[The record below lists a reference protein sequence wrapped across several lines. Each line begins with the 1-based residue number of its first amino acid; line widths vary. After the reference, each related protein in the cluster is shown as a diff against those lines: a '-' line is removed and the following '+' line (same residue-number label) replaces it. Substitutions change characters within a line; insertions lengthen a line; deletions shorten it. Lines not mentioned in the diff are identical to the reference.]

1 MVLIGM
7 ASAIVIG
14 VLLGIISTKSDKLA
28 SVILAVANIIQV
40 FPSLALLAVLMLFFG
55 LGFTTVVIGLFL
67 YALLPLIRNKYVGLR
82 EVDENILEAG
92 KHVWMST
99 LQLLF
104 KLSLLLS
111 IPY

>member
-67 YALLPLIRNKYVGLR
+67 YALLPIIRYTYVCLNV
-82 EVDENILEAG
+82 VDDNILEEG
-92 KHVWMST
+92 KGVGMSHCQIILHVYVP
-99 LQLLF
+99 
-104 KLSLLLS
+104 LS
-111 IPY
+111 I